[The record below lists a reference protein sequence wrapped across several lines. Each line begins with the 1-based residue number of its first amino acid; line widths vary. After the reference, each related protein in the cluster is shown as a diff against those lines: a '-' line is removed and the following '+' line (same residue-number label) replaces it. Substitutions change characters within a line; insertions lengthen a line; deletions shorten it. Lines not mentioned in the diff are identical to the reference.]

1 MIKRLFFAE
10 FYKTRRICYIVPSVS
25 AVVLILFTCLEWYL
39 YFRQG
44 DSGIYA
50 GLNIIYM
57 FLSFSM
63 LLTISLL
70 CSMVSETEHQSQGL
84 KFLFA
89 SPVNRTALYVT
100 KAVWVIVLM
109 LWYSILVLG
118 GFCLIWL
125 LYTDKILPFSFLN
138 KQIFGCLAASFPVLS
153 IQLFFSISIPN
164 QTLPLGLGVTG
175 AISSLFLPR
184 ITHGDVLYI
193 LPWSYPSMSSPFIE
207 GYTTW
212 IAIAVGS
219 GLILLAAGA
228 MGFRSLEIK

>member
-1 MIKRLFFAE
+1 MMKRLFFAE
-10 FYKTRRICYIVPSVS
+10 FYKTRKICYIVPSVS

-89 SPVNRTALYVT
+89 SPVNRMAFYFT
-100 KAVWVIVLM
+100 KAVWVILLM

-118 GFCLIWL
+118 GFCLVWF
-125 LYTDKILPFSFLN
+125 LYTDKILPFSFLV

-153 IQLFFSISIPN
+153 IQLFLSISIPN
-164 QTLPLGLGVTG
+164 QTFPLGLGVTG

-184 ITHGDVLYI
+184 ITQYDVLYI
-193 LPWSYPSMSSPFIE
+193 LPWSYPSMSSPFIG

-212 IAIAVGS
+212 IAIAMGS
-219 GLILLAAGA
+219 GLILFVAGA
-228 MGFRSLEIK
+228 MRFCYLEIK

>member
-1 MIKRLFFAE
+1 VIKRLFSVE
-10 FYKTRRICYIVPSVS
+10 FYKAQKICYIIPIVG

-44 DSGIYA
+44 ETGIYA

-57 FLSFSM
+57 FLSFTM

-70 CSMVSETEHQSQGL
+70 CSVVSETEHQAQGL

-89 SPVNRTALYVT
+89 TPVNRTAFYFA
-100 KAVWVIVLM
+100 KAVWVLVLM
-109 LWYSILVLG
+109 LGYSILILG
-118 GFCLIWL
+118 GFCVIWL
-125 LYTDKILPFSFLN
+125 LYTDKVLPFEFLT

-153 IQLFFSISIPN
+153 IQLFLSLYFPN
-164 QTLPLGLGVTG
+164 QTIPIGIGVTG

-184 ITHGDVLYI
+184 ITQDVLYI
-193 LPWSYPSMSSPFIE
+193 LPWAYPSMASPFID

-212 IAIAVGS
+212 IAIGIGL
-219 GLILLAAGA
+219 GLILFAAGA
-228 MGFRSLEIK
+228 LRFRALEIK

>member
-1 MIKRLFFAE
+1 MMKRLFFAE
-10 FYKTRRICYIVPSVS
+10 FYKTRKICYIVPAVS
-25 AVVLILFTCLEWYL
+25 AAVLILFTCLEWYL

-63 LLTISLL
+63 LLTISLI

-89 SPVNRTALYVT
+89 APVNRTAFYFL
-100 KAVWVIVLM
+100 KAVWVIFLM
-109 LWYSILVLG
+109 LCYSILVLG
-118 GFCLIWL
+118 GFCLVWF
-125 LYTDKILPFSFLN
+125 LYTDKNLPFSFLM
-138 KQIFGCLAASFPVLS
+138 KQIFGCFAASFPVLS
-153 IQLFFSISIPN
+153 IQLFLSLSIPN
-164 QTLPLGLGVTG
+164 QTIPLGLGVTG

-184 ITHGDVLYI
+184 ITQDVLYI

-207 GYTTW
+207 GYKTW
-212 IAIAVGS
+212 IAIAIGS
-219 GLILLAAGA
+219 GLILFVAGA
-228 MGFRSLEIK
+228 MRFRSLEIK